1 MVFLGTGP
9 YAGIFL
15 HETRK
20 VPSAK
25 LGSVPLWVS
34 LEGRGTGR
42 RPWQEPSV
50 ARPVRLMARHGA
62 SNAFK
67 AEAAGEQARIW
78 HHLFK
83 ALARV
88 GNELFLQVSDCKV
101 CTGFP

>member
-1 MVFLGTGP
+1 MSLP
-9 YAGIFL
+9 KLRQRA
-15 HETRK
+15 H
-20 VPSAK
+20 SAK
-25 LGSVPLWVS
+25 QGAGRSGSRWRA
-34 LEGRGTGR
+34 EAR
-42 RPWQEPSV
+42 RRAADEEPSV

-101 CTGFP
+101 RAGFP